1 MSFTYTTLK
10 TAIKDYTDN
19 DETGFIK
26 NLPLF
31 IQMAEER
38 ILKNVQ
44 LSVFQKNASGVLS
57 SGNQFLT
64 TPSDFLAP
72 FSLSIIIPDLTP
84 GSGVLNKEFLL
95 FKDLDYIQTYTPD
108 PATTGVPKYYA
119 QFDEGHFLIGP
130 TPNLGYSAELAYFY
144 RPTSLTESNFFL
156 TMTSVSG
163 TFAAGETVTGG
174 TSGQAS
180 LVRNVTSSTVIN
192 VRIPGGSY
200 TVGETITGG
209 TSGATGTLASIGED
223 VTTSWLSDDGR
234 MTLLYGCL
242 SEAYTYM
249 KGDANLMALYEG
261 RFREGLARLKNLGE
275 GQEIAD
281 EYRYGPIRKART

>member
-19 DETGFIK
+19 DEAGFVR

-31 IQMAEER
+31 IEMTEER

-44 LSVFQKNASGVLS
+44 LSVFQRNAAGVMS
-57 SGNQFLT
+57 SGNEFLKA
-64 TPSDFLAP
+64 PSDFLAP
-72 FSLSIIIPDLTP
+72 FSLSATV
-84 GSGVLNKEFLL
+84 GSKKVFLL
-95 FKDLDYIQTYTPD
+95 FKDLDFVQTYTPN
-108 PATTGVPKYYA
+108 PATTGEPIYYA
-119 QFDEGHFLIGP
+119 QFDEENFIIGP
-130 TPNLGYSAELAYFY
+130 TPNGDYVVELAYFY
-144 RPTSLTESNFFL
+144 RPTSITKSTFLL

-163 TFAAGETVTGG
+163 TFTTSDTITGS
-174 TSGQAS
+174 TSGQS
-180 LVRNVTSSTVIN
+180 TTVTSVNSSTVLS
-192 VRIPGGSY
+192 VPIPSGSF
-200 TVGETITGG
+200 TVGETITGSS
-209 TSGATGTLASIGED
+209 SGATGTLASIGTD
-223 VTTSWLSDDGR
+223 ATTSWLSDDGR

-249 KGDANLMALYEG
+249 KGDANLMTLYEG